1 MNKTLFDG
9 RDLVCVGEDPVW
21 AEGAQLVRCVAA
33 LLIAALQGWGP
44 AAIRQR
50 VVGSA
55 KDVNEG
61 GGGEQREGAGKKKRG
76 RGLGRREG

>member
-1 MNKTLFDG
+1 M
-9 RDLVCVGEDPVW
+9 W

-61 GGGEQREGAGKKKRG
+61 GGGGSRGKGQEKRRG
-76 RGLGRREG
+76 RGLGEKGRVTTAKTLGSGTR